1 MQLKLP
7 AESAPPEQVKHW
19 RVRTTSRYRWGTSG
33 RAVGFTFRHSPPLSF
48 GIVGEAEDEAT
59 FGPEDAYDVFSIAS
73 GEASPGGVRVAFAAR
88 SPEAVDAFH
97 TAALEAGGRDNG
109 APGSEAPLP
118 GGLLRRPRHRPRRK
132 QRGGHPPQLSP

>member
-33 RAVGFTFRHSPPLSF
+33 RAVGSTFRHSPPLSF

-73 GEASPGGVRVAFAAR
+73 GEASSGGVRVAFAAR

-109 APGSEAPLP
+109 APGPRPLYREGCYAAFVIDLNGNNVEAV
-118 GGLLRRPRHRPRRK
+118 H
-132 QRGGHPPQLSP
+132 LS